1 MLEWELPGEPLGPR
15 GPAGKEGWLEEEV
28 FLLGPWEKAEGRAQG
43 EGAVLSPLQ
52 RHPPPLAP
60 ALPAPL
66 LRGAFPDHPAQW
78 TTSLPSEQVRPP
90 QLQEAGTCPLGELVL
105 ETVPAHRRHRDLCR
119 TSASGSDLSMK
130 TLCSA

>member
-78 TTSLPSEQVRPP
+78 TTSLPSEQVRPLSSRRP
-90 QLQEAGTCPLGELVL
+90 GHVPLENWCWKRSLHIGGTAIFVALVPL
-105 ETVPAHRRHRDLCR
+105 ARIYQ
-119 TSASGSDLSMK
+119 
-130 TLCSA
+130 